1 MDRELGPIIPSYSG
15 PSTGSGQAQWEQS
28 LPPGKPYYKTWAVPD
43 PKNPG
48 QPRRDPSGNIVTTKT
63 LEVRPWQ

>member
-1 MDRELGPIIPSYSG
+1 MDKQLGPVIPSYTGPTSG
-15 PSTGSGQAQWEQS
+15 AGQAQWEQA

-48 QPRRDPSGNIVTTKT
+48 QPLRDQSGNVRTTKT